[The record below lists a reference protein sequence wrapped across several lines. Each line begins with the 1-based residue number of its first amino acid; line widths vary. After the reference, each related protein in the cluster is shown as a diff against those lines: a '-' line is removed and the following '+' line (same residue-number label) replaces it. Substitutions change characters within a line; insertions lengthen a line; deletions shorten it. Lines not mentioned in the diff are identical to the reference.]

1 MLIDSPVSRLRLTS
15 SYASMAAVLVVT
27 AYLVFAS
34 FPLTGLPRIQEPA
47 APQPARWPILEGFG
61 SMEGVFRIGEGVT
74 PPKLIMHVDPE
85 YPEEAREALTQG
97 TVVVQAIVQTDGAL
111 SIARVLQSVTP
122 ELDRN
127 AVLAMQQWRFEP
139 GTWKGMPVP
148 VEIDVEPSFK
158 LKR

>member
-1 MLIDSPVSRLRLTS
+1 
-15 SYASMAAVLVVT
+15 
-27 AYLVFAS
+27 
-34 FPLTGLPRIQEPA
+34 
-47 APQPARWPILEGFG
+47 
-61 SMEGVFRIGEGVT
+61 MEGVFRIGEGVT
-74 PPKLIMHVDPE
+74 SPNLIMHVDPE

-97 TVVVQAIVQTDGAL
+97 TVVVQAIVQTDGTL

-148 VEIDVEPSFK
+148 VEIDVEASFK